1 MAVFAPIPPIKGSG
15 INRPKS
21 ARLGTVC
28 RILAIPKT
36 GVCKDFLRV
45 SKIPSGTPKATA
57 NAVEI
62 STRTRCSRVRTRSSA
77 QFCPRNSK
85 KFIACSN
92 DCSRNFPAHEQ
103 LNFHLAASLEKAEIF
118 SLLRVTKLLNTM
130 AKQTFDIA
138 QRRTVLTK
146 DCRVKLDTYQK
157 RFARLAVVT
166 LVLIS
171 GLFSV
176 SFGQVKKAVDASKL
190 EIFRKVGQETVLN
203 GTVTDPNGAVVPS
216 AEISLFKDSIN
227 VAKTKSDDY
236 GYYVFSTLSPGI
248 YSAEATGYGFKS
260 YRVKNIKI

>member
-1 MAVFAPIPPIKGSG
+1 
-15 INRPKS
+15 
-21 ARLGTVC
+21 
-28 RILAIPKT
+28 
-36 GVCKDFLRV
+36 
-45 SKIPSGTPKATA
+45 
-57 NAVEI
+57 
-62 STRTRCSRVRTRSSA
+62 
-77 QFCPRNSK
+77 
-85 KFIACSN
+85 
-92 DCSRNFPAHEQ
+92 
-103 LNFHLAASLEKAEIF
+103 
-118 SLLRVTKLLNTM
+118 M

-260 YRVKNIKI
+260 YRVKNIKIGNNESLEMSISLKTDEKATCVLFLSDVDATVDMSSTSIRTNIRREMIEKLPH